1 MGLQRT
7 PPQRVQRLS
16 PNPTIAA
23 NEVLQSGASP
33 FQPRNPAVMR
43 SPPADSQ
50 LQSQYQL
57 APSPILQSRTPA
69 KQPETEP
76 GALQDPAEE
85 VPAEEEME
93 QAQEDEPATHKSL
106 IVDDRPI
113 RPAPAI
119 LIEPEVSMEVDEPEI
134 APAPEPEAGPPTT
147 FQGEPEQT
155 GDVEMEEIGPRPEL
169 EPESEPAQP
178 SELTKPPKPST
189 PPLSEALPFVPAQ
202 KSSPLP
208 PAPVT
213 PAPKTPRSRT
223 RRQTNQLPA
232 PPTPIQVDDVPQAV
246 SQYGKRYQ
254 VTYDALER
262 AVKAGTQRWTADN
275 LKDCFPHLAAQMPKA
290 MENAWMST
298 SHTMRAK
305 IMNNAQEL
313 LKHYKAGPAL
323 QIIDEVAREAREH
336 AKLHGGNGNVYTRP
350 DAWRPN
356 LAPHALVAATNLPAL
371 DETYERLRDEY
382 LGLHKDC
389 QERYASIL
397 SKQAQLKQLEEN
409 VGNGVVELDKTLKA
423 LDGLPVEDMMIW
435 TEAAETK
442 METRAP
448 EYGG

>member
-1 MGLQRT
+1 
-7 PPQRVQRLS
+7 
-16 PNPTIAA
+16 
-23 NEVLQSGASP
+23 
-33 FQPRNPAVMR
+33 
-43 SPPADSQ
+43 
-50 LQSQYQL
+50 
-57 APSPILQSRTPA
+57 
-69 KQPETEP
+69 
-76 GALQDPAEE
+76 
-85 VPAEEEME
+85 
-93 QAQEDEPATHKSL
+93 
-106 IVDDRPI
+106 
-113 RPAPAI
+113 
-119 LIEPEVSMEVDEPEI
+119 MEVDELEI
-134 APAPEPEAGPPTT
+134 APAPEPEAGPSTAS
-147 FQGEPEQT
+147 QQVPEQT
-155 GDVEMEEIGPRPEL
+155 GDVEMEEVEPEPEL
-169 EPESEPAQP
+169 EPQPESAQP
-178 SELTKPPKPST
+178 SEPIKPPNSST
-189 PPLSEALPFVPAQ
+189 PPPSESPALAPAP
-202 KSSPLP
+202 KSPSLP

-213 PAPKTPRSRT
+213 PAAKTPRSRT

-232 PPTPIQVDDVPQAV
+232 PPAPIQVDDASQAV

-298 SHTMRAK
+298 SHTMRTK
-305 IMNNAQEL
+305 IMSNAQEL

-323 QIIDEVAREAREH
+323 QIIDEIAQEAREH

-356 LAPHALVAATNLPAL
+356 LAPHALVAATNLPVL

-397 SKQAQLKQLEEN
+397 AKQAQLKQLEEN
-409 VGNGVVELDKTLKA
+409 VGDGVLELDKTLKA

-448 EYGG
+448 EYGE

>member
-7 PPQRVQRLS
+7 PPQRVQHLS
-16 PNPTIAA
+16 SNPAVAA
-23 NEVLQSGASP
+23 DEVLQSGASP
-33 FQPRNPAVMR
+33 FQPLNPAVMR
-43 SPPADSQ
+43 SPPAGSQ
-50 LQSQYQL
+50 PHSQYQL
-57 APSPILQSRTPA
+57 APSPTP
-69 KQPETEP
+69 QPPPPPKRPEGEP
-76 GALQDPAEE
+76 EAPQDSVEE

-93 QAQEDEPATHKSL
+93 QEQEDERATHKSL

-119 LIEPEVSMEVDEPEI
+119 MIEPEVSMEVDEPGI
-134 APAPEPEAGPPTT
+134 APVPEPEAGPSMTS
-147 FQGEPEQT
+147 QEEPEQT
-155 GDVEMEEIGPRPEL
+155 GDVEMEEL
-169 EPESEPAQP
+169 EPEPEIESQPKSTQTSE
-178 SELTKPPKPST
+178 SIKPPEVST
-189 PPLSEALPFVPAQ
+189 PPPSEVHPLAPAP
-202 KSSPLP
+202 KSPSLP

-213 PAPKTPRSRT
+213 PATKTPRSRT

-232 PPTPIQVDDVPQAV
+232 PPAPIQVDDTPQAV
-246 SQYGKRYQ
+246 SQYGRRYQ

-275 LKDCFPHLAAQMPKA
+275 LKDCFPHLAEQMPRA

-298 SHTMRAK
+298 SHTMRTK
-305 IMNNAQEL
+305 IMSNAQEL

-323 QIIDEVAREAREH
+323 QIIDEIAREAKEH

-371 DETYERLRDEY
+371 DEAYERLRDEY

-397 SKQAQLKQLEEN
+397 AKQTQLKQLEES
-409 VGNGVVELDKTLKA
+409 VGDGVVELDKTLKA

-442 METRAP
+442 METRTS
-448 EYGG
+448 EYGE